1 MFEKRKEPTYKA
13 TIYCTYRNT
22 SPLESNLENLD
33 IEPLIN
39 SRDPEK
45 RNYNLIVITKETEKK
60 GIIPIITIYDKNKW
74 IKETTPN
81 KQTKLT
87 STKGNTIIIKGDP
100 INLSCENKEEII
112 KTTNITLGIL
122 QPKQNGKKLKRTKP
136 IP

>member
-1 MFEKRKEPTYKA
+1 MLKKRKETSYKA
-13 TIYCTYRNT
+13 TIYCTYPNT
-22 SPLESNLENLD
+22 SPLESNLDTLD
-33 IEPLIN
+33 ISSLIN

-74 IKETTPN
+74 IKETAPN

-87 STKGNTIIIKGDP
+87 SRRGNSIIIKGDP

-112 KTTNITLGIL
+112 KTTTITTSIL
-122 QPKQNGKKLKRTKP
+122 LPKQNGKKLKRTKTTS
-136 IP
+136 